1 MEAVNDTEIQETV
14 PAVDVQNEFDKSK
27 LENVDDTEIEEN
39 VVEKDTERI
48 EDILEQF
55 ISLYGNNSNEN
66 LEVVAETTVIAENE
80 NKTFEQSGFE
90 IAVVLC
96 LAILI
101 GLKVLDMLT
110 ERWYT

>member
-27 LENVDDTEIEEN
+27 LENMYDTEIEEN
-39 VVEKDTERI
+39 VEEKNTELI
-48 EDILEQF
+48 QDIFEQF

-66 LEVVAETTVIAENE
+66 VQAVAETAVIAEDGS
-80 NKTFEQSGFE
+80 KTFEQSGFE
-90 IAVVLC
+90 VAVVLC

-110 ERWYT
+110 ERWST